1 MKISALLAVT
11 LLASSASASWFSS
24 EPDTPY
30 EYTKWNQAQLEQWLK
45 DHNVQAPQGASQKQ
59 LKDLVQENW
68 NSAQT
73 WSEAR
78 VNQASKALTDIKE
91 SAFDTWDESQLRSF
105 LVDQGIVAPSG
116 PKEKLVVSAKQYYR
130 SYASAAS
137 SLSAAASATASTAV
151 YGDHGYQASKSAS
164 SASRSASSV
173 AASSSARAAK
183 ALEDSKDYVYSSWS
197 DSDLRAYLEKHG
209 VVKTQAQL
217 TREQLLAQMR
227 TAYATTTDPVY
238 NAWSTSYMHQWLV
251 DHGII
256 KSDYEKNRDKLAE
269 QLQQY
274 YYGTTDTVYST
285 WSDNQL
291 RDWLV
296 EHNIIKSDAQIK
308 REKLQKLVKDNYL
321 SAKDTAWHGWS
332 DSEMRQWLIDNGY
345 LRSDAQVKRDELVN
359 LMNRKYNAANAK
371 TADYL
376 TWPDARLRAYLRAQG
391 VDESKIPPTRPGLL
405 HETRVRWVQTTN
417 AVENWMHNIKNT
429 VNGGVEW
436 TEEKLNAILNILGG
450 HKQAAERK
458 ANEAGHYANQKADQA
473 TFAAQSLTAEAGKKT
488 ASAKAEL

>member
-1 MKISALLAVT
+1 MKISAVLAVS

-24 EPDTPY
+24 EPETPY

-59 LKDLVQENW
+59 LKELVQENW
-68 NSAQT
+68 NSAQA

-78 VNQASKALTDIKE
+78 INQASKSFADLKE

-105 LVDQGIVAPSG
+105 LVEQGVVAPSG
-116 PKEKLVVSAKQYYR
+116 PKEKLALTAKQYYR
-130 SYASAAS
+130 SYASAVS
-137 SLSAAASATASTAV
+137 SFSAAASATASTAV

-227 TAYATTTDPVY
+227 TAYASATNPVY

-269 QLQQY
+269 QLQRY

-296 EHNIIKSDAQIK
+296 ERNIIKSDAQIK

-321 SAKDTAWHGWS
+321 SAKDTAWNGWS
-332 DSEMRQWLIDNGY
+332 DSDMRQWLIDNGY
-345 LRSDAQVKRDELVN
+345 MRSDAQAKRDEMVD
-359 LMNRKYNAANAK
+359 LMNRKYNVASDK

-391 VDESKIPPTRPGLL
+391 VDDSQIPATRPGLL
-405 HETRVRWVQTTN
+405 HETRIRWVQTTN
-417 AVENWMHNIKNT
+417 AVENFVKGIKSS
-429 VNGGVEW
+429 VDSGVVW
-436 TEEKLNAILNILGG
+436 TESKVNAILNILGG
-450 HKQAAERK
+450 QKQAAERK
-458 ANEAGHYANQKADQA
+458 ASEAGHYANQKADQA
-473 TFAAQSLTAEAGKKT
+473 AFAAQSLTAEAGKKT